1 MGYEGFDC
9 IWNPGPDVPSN
20 TASIM
25 QSIFYVYKDPTRN
38 SIRAYA
44 QRLLHCQFLARAW
57 QVATILERYSSIR
70 PSWIAG
76 DGHGRNR
83 LLVLRHGKIAARLAS
98 LQNLNLKISPSGGT
112 HILVHSMINELVE
125 YLTNT
130 YHFSSMPSHLME
142 SVSTWRSEDKL
153 SQTTATLMNM
163 PSALTGMLQTAYHS

>member
-1 MGYEGFDC
+1 MSIRIQLEIQSGHMHRGC
-9 IWNPGPDVPSN
+9 S
-20 TASIM
+20 TASFW
-25 QSIFYVYKDPTRN
+25 QGLGKLQRFWKDT
-38 SIRAYA
+38 
-44 QRLLHCQFLARAW
+44 HQFGHHGS
-57 QVATILERYSSIR
+57 QVMAMAEIGCLSCVT
-70 PSWIAG
+70 
-76 DGHGRNR
+76 
-83 LLVLRHGKIAARLAS
+83 ARLAS